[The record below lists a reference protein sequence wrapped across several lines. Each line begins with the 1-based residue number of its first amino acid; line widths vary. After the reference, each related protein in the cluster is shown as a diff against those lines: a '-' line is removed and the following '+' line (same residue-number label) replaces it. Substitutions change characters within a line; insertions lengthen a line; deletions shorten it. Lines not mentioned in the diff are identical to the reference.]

1 MKTKPTS
8 GKKTHKMVDITHK
21 IKTLRTAT
29 AQAIVKVGSTET
41 IQAILD
47 KKVPKGDVL
56 EVSRT
61 AGLFAVKNT
70 SSAIPDCHP
79 IPIEYTGIQ
88 FECLKESI
96 KIEVTVKT
104 IYKTGVEVE
113 AMHGASIVALTMYDM
128 LKPIDKN
135 VEISTVKLLHKKGGK
150 SDYVTKQNPSLNVAV
165 LVCSDS
171 VSAGK
176 KKDSAGK
183 IITEKLEK
191 LGLSISNY
199 DIIPD
204 EIRDIQNSV
213 NKLCNTKTDLI
224 ILAGGTGLSKR
235 DVTPEAILPLI
246 DRRIPGIEEAIRS
259 YGQERTP
266 FAMLS
271 RSVVGFKGE
280 TLLMAL
286 PGSTNGAA
294 ESIDAVFPSVL
305 HLFQLLNGFDHGK

>member
-1 MKTKPTS
+1 
-8 GKKTHKMVDITHK
+8 MVDITHK
-21 IKTLRTAT
+21 IATLRTAV

-70 SSAIPDCHP
+70 TNAIPDCHP

-88 FECLKESI
+88 FECLEDSI
-96 KIEVTVKT
+96 KIEVTVKA

-113 AMHGASIVALTMYDM
+113 AMHGASIVALTIYDM

-150 SDYVTKQNPSLNVAV
+150 SDYAIKQNLNLTVAV

-171 VSAGK
+171 VASGK

-183 IITEKLEK
+183 IIAEKLEK
-191 LGLSISNY
+191 LGLTISDY
-199 DIIPD
+199 DILPD
-204 EIRDIQNSV
+204 EITEIQNSI
-213 NKLCNTKTDLI
+213 NQLCDKKANLI
-224 ILAGGTGLSKR
+224 ILTGGTGLSKR
-235 DVTPEAILPLI
+235 DITPEAIIPLI

-286 PGSTNGAA
+286 PGSANGAA
-294 ESIDAVFPSVL
+294 ESIDAVFPSIL